1 MKTDFVQAGSYR
13 LQYFDEGDGDPIVL
27 VHGYRSSGRVWA
39 LTQVAFSP
47 NYRSIAISNRGAG
60 DSDHGATPDDYT
72 VQKFAEGIYEA
83 VRSLGLERF
92 VLIGHSM
99 GGATVTQF
107 ALDHPEMLRG
117 LVLLDPA
124 PLAGRPL
131 SDGWQA
137 QVEASWR
144 AGTME
149 PASLQGGQPD
159 DYQAA
164 LRADVLRNPLE
175 RLIGG
180 RASMASLR
188 LRERLGE
195 LAMPV
200 LVVGG
205 DRDDTVGVDNIL
217 TEYLALRPD
226 VRSLHVFHGVA
237 HSPNSECPV
246 EFAGV
251 IERWIESLAAQPPKV
266 AASTVPGGS
275 L

>member
-1 MKTDFVQAGSYR
+1 
-13 LQYFDEGDGDPIVL
+13 
-27 VHGYRSSGRVWA
+27 
-39 LTQVAFSP
+39 
-47 NYRSIAISNRGAG
+47 
-60 DSDHGATPDDYT
+60 
-72 VQKFAEGIYEA
+72 
-83 VRSLGLERF
+83 
-92 VLIGHSM
+92 
-99 GGATVTQF
+99 
-107 ALDHPEMLRG
+107 
-117 LVLLDPA
+117 
-124 PLAGRPL
+124 
-131 SDGWQA
+131 
-137 QVEASWR
+137 
-144 AGTME
+144 ME

-180 RASMASLR
+180 RASMSSLR

-195 LAMPV
+195 LQMPV

-226 VRSLHVFHGVA
+226 VRSLHVFHGIA

-246 EFAGV
+246 EFATV
-251 IERWIESLAAQPPKV
+251 IERWIEGLSAEPSKV

>member
-13 LQYFDEGDGDPIVL
+13 LQYFDQGDGDPIVL

-39 LTQVAFSP
+39 LSQAAFSP
-47 NYRSIAISNRGAG
+47 KYRSIAISNRGAG
-60 DSDHGATPDDYT
+60 DSDHGTTPEDYT
-72 VQKFAEGIYEA
+72 VEKFADGVYEA
-83 VRSLGLERF
+83 VKSLGLTRF

-131 SDGWQA
+131 TDGWQA

-180 RASMASLR
+180 RASMAALH

-217 TEYLALRPD
+217 TEYLALRPE
-226 VRSLHVFHGVA
+226 VRSLHMFHGIA

-246 EFAGV
+246 EFASV
-251 IERWIESLAAQPPKV
+251 IERWIAEIDDSAN
-266 AASTVPGGS
+266 
-275 L
+275 

>member
-13 LQYFDEGDGDPIVL
+13 LQYFEQGDGDPIVL

-39 LTQVAFSP
+39 LSQAAFSP
-47 NYRSIAISNRGAG
+47 KYRSIALSNRGAG
-60 DSDHGATPDDYT
+60 DSDHGATPEDYT
-72 VQKFAEGIYEA
+72 VEKFAEGVYEA
-83 VRSLGLERF
+83 VKSLGLERF

-107 ALDHPEMLRG
+107 ALDHPEMLRA

-131 SDGWQA
+131 TDGWQA
-137 QVEASWR
+137 QVEGSWR

-159 DYQAA
+159 DYQTA

-188 LRERLGE
+188 LRERLRE

-217 TEYLALRPD
+217 TEYLALRPA
-226 VRSLHVFHGVA
+226 VRSLHVFHGIA

-246 EFAGV
+246 EFAAV
-251 IERWIESLAAQPPKV
+251 IERWIESLSAGPPKV
-266 AASTVPGGS
+266 AASTVRGGS

>member
-1 MKTDFVQAGSYR
+1 MKDNFVQAGTYR
-13 LQYFDEGDGDPIVL
+13 LQYFEHGEGEPIVL

-39 LTQVAFSP
+39 LTQAAFSP
-47 NYRSIAISNRGAG
+47 KYRSIAISNRGAG
-60 DSDHGATPDDYT
+60 DSDHGTTPDDYT
-72 VQKFAEGIYEA
+72 VEQFAGGVYQA
-83 VRSLGLERF
+83 VKSLGLTRF

-99 GGATVTQF
+99 GGATVTRF
-107 ALDHPEMLRG
+107 ALDHPEMLKG

-131 SDGWQA
+131 REGWQA

-188 LRERLGE
+188 VRERLGE
-195 LAMPV
+195 LQMPV

-226 VRSLHVFHGVA
+226 VRSLHVFHGIA
-237 HSPNSECPV
+237 HSPNSECPA
-246 EFAGV
+246 EFAAV
-251 IERWIESLAAQPPKV
+251 IERWIEGLSTEPSQPAAT
-266 AASTVPGGS
+266 AVPGGR

>member
-1 MKTDFVQAGSYR
+1 
-13 LQYFDEGDGDPIVL
+13 
-27 VHGYRSSGRVWA
+27 
-39 LTQVAFSP
+39 
-47 NYRSIAISNRGAG
+47 
-60 DSDHGATPDDYT
+60 
-72 VQKFAEGIYEA
+72 
-83 VRSLGLERF
+83 
-92 VLIGHSM
+92 M
-99 GGATVTQF
+99 GGATVTRF

-131 SDGWQA
+131 RDGWQA
-137 QVEASWR
+137 EVEASWR
-144 AGTME
+144 AGAQE
-149 PASLQGGQPD
+149 PASLQGGQPA

-195 LAMPV
+195 LQMPV

-217 TEYLALRPD
+217 TEYLALRPE
-226 VRSLHVFHGVA
+226 VRSLHMFHGIA
-237 HSPNSECPV
+237 HSPNSECPA

-251 IERWIESLAAQPPKV
+251 IQRWIDGLSTDTSKSTAA
-266 AASTVPGGS
+266 AVPGGR